1 MEENLRKLASV
12 QTIKNI
18 EPIEGADRIEKAT
31 IQGWQ
36 CVINKGSFK
45 IGDKVVYIECDSFLP
60 IEPQY
65 EFLRKNCF
73 RKNGDG
79 SEGFR
84 IKTCKLR
91 GQLSQGV
98 VFPLDILKG
107 RKYKDDT
114 RENPV
119 YDFNEGKDVSALLRI
134 SKYEIAL
141 PACLAGQAK
150 GLFPTHLVHK
160 TDVERVQSN
169 PKAIEEFT
177 GKEVYIAVKVDGSS
191 LTAYYSNKTFGVCS
205 RNLELIEDDTNAFW
219 KVVRAVNLKEKL
231 EKYGRNIAV
240 QAELLGPGCQ
250 KNRLG
255 LPGLGMLVFDV
266 FDIDT
271 QRYLDFKDM
280 QAVIKDLDLQ
290 MVPIDKVCMFDF
302 TLEQLLEMAKGKYPN
317 TNNNREGIV
326 IRPTTNVYS
335 HALKG
340 RLSIKAINNEYLLE
354 EK

>member
-1 MEENLRKLASV
+1 MEESLRKLASI
-12 QTIKNI
+12 QIIKNI
-18 EPIEGADRIEKAT
+18 EPIEGADRIEKLT
-31 IQGWQ
+31 ILGWS
-36 CVINKGSFK
+36 CVANKGSFK
-45 IGDKVVYIECDSFLP
+45 IGDKCIFFEVDSFLP

-65 EFLRKNCF
+65 EFLRKSCF

-84 IKTCKLR
+84 IKTCTLR
-91 GQLSQGV
+91 KTLSQGI
-98 VFPLDILKG
+98 VFPLSILNGK
-107 RKYKDDT
+107 KYKDDT

-119 YDFNEGKDVSALLRI
+119 YEFNEGKDVTALLGVK
-134 SKYEIAL
+134 KYEINI
-141 PACLAGQAK
+141 PACLMGVAK

-169 PKAIEEFT
+169 PKTIDELT

-191 LTAYYSNKTFGVCS
+191 LTAFYSNKTFGVCS

-219 KVVRAVNLKEKL
+219 KVVRAVNLKDKL

-250 KNRLG
+250 GNKLG
-255 LPGLGMLVFDV
+255 LPELGMLVFDV

-280 QAVIKDLDLQ
+280 QTVIKDLDLQ

-302 TLEQLLEMAKGKYPN
+302 TLDQLLEMAKGKYPN

-326 IRPTTNVYS
+326 IRPTINTYS

-340 RLSIKAINNEYLLE
+340 RLSVKVINNEYLLE